1 MRARMSLRTGSP
13 KIASGRSISPTVLL
27 SKLVTDDFI
36 VLFLLRVCRLLGF
49 GLSLLGALA
58 QRGRERQALRRGPL
72 LGVLHQH
79 RAARRTG
86 NRALDQDQA
95 AFDID
100 GDDLQVLGRHPLI
113 TQVARHLLALEGAAR
128 ILALTG
134 RTVRAV
140 RDRDA
145 VGGAQAAEIPALHDT
160 GEALADSVRRHVDEL
175 ASLEV
180 VGGKLGT

>member
-36 VLFLLRVCRLLGF
+36 VLFLLRLCRFLGLRLGGLLG
-49 GLSLLGALA
+49 LLGALA
-58 QRGRERQALRRGPL
+58 QGGRERQALRRGPL

-95 AFDID
+95 
-100 GDDLQVLGRHPLI
+100 
-113 TQVARHLLALEGAAR
+113 
-128 ILALTG
+128 
-134 RTVRAV
+134 
-140 RDRDA
+140 
-145 VGGAQAAEIPALHDT
+145 
-160 GEALADSVRRHVDEL
+160 
-175 ASLEV
+175 
-180 VGGKLGT
+180 